1 MWLPIAFIL
10 RVMWYTGRPT
20 LSHKY
25 LNVLKSDCKL
35 EFETTKNGI
44 LGGACEWRPRATR
57 LSQSPFKSFQVL
69 SSPFKS
75 FKSFQVLFFAVSFAA
90 GKDFSYM
97 QRAKSTGGFFD
108 RGVTGGVPS
117 I

>member
-44 LGGACEWRPRATR
+44 LGGACE
-57 LSQSPFKSFQVL
+57 
-69 SSPFKS
+69 
-75 FKSFQVLFFAVSFAA
+75 
-90 GKDFSYM
+90 
-97 QRAKSTGGFFD
+97 
-108 RGVTGGVPS
+108 
-117 I
+117 